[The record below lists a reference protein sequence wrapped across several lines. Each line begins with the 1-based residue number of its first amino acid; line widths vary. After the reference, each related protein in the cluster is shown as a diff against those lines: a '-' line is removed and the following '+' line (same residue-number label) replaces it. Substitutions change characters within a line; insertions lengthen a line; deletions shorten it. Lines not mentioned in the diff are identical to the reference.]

1 MRIDKVKDVAERKI
15 KEILS
20 DNFKFDGDISI
31 VDVYPVESNLYV
43 GSFKI
48 EGSSENVPFKFHL
61 DYRDVSLDYTD
72 LQGLLKPF
80 RFYHDG
86 YFYNVK
92 AFNKRHASY
101 LLADKFLSESEG
113 FFRYGARVYNRM
125 NFDYLVSELEKKVID
140 NSPTFDNKKEGVLEF
155 EADIF
160 ESEDDSYPVDFS
172 NDLELEE
179 GMVDY
184 TETYKELFASLLSN
198 RLKKMGAKDVDIVIE
213 DIDNK
218 GNDYYG
224 VVDIKVDNYDVKTQ
238 FNFKTANFDIVAAKV
253 NLGSL
258 YSLNSIKV
266 YSFNVDGKEYKI
278 AGFDLTAVYYALKDI
293 LGPEGKDLKFEDVYK
308 YGIMVKDG
316 SGVNIIDDA
325 QENNPWEIIKN
336 DNEIFIKRKE

>member
-1 MRIDKVKDVAERKI
+1 MAKTYK
-15 KEILS
+15 
-20 DNFKFDGDISI
+20 
-31 VDVYPVESNLYV
+31 
-43 GSFKI
+43 
-48 EGSSENVPFKFHL
+48 
-61 DYRDVSLDYTD
+61 
-72 LQGLLKPF
+72 
-80 RFYHDG
+80 
-86 YFYNVK
+86 
-92 AFNKRHASY
+92 
-101 LLADKFLSESEG
+101 
-113 FFRYGARVYNRM
+113 
-125 NFDYLVSELEKKVID
+125 
-140 NSPTFDNKKEGVLEF
+140 EF